1 MKSEKILIVDDISK
15 NIQILG
21 NILSHKT
28 YDVAYAQSGIEALK
42 LCDKQAFDLILLDIM
57 MPGMDGYEV
66 CEKLKK
72 QKHTKDIPVIFLTAK
87 AEMDSIIKG
96 FEVGGQ
102 EYITKP
108 FNSSELL
115 ARVQTH
121 LLLQRQRKELIK
133 MNDHLEDLVRE
144 RTLQL
149 ENANKQLEKL
159 DLAKSNFLSLI
170 SHEMRTPLNGII
182 GLTQL
187 LGQTNIDSNQKE
199 YLNYLTEVSARL
211 VKFTEIALL
220 ITRLKTDKYDP
231 DILPVSVDHLITTA
245 LGKFKRDNPHAT
257 VIINYEKSEK
267 QLLVMVDS
275 ELTTIGI
282 TMIVENTERF
292 AGIEATLDIKI
303 IEGHDEVDIHF
314 TDNGPGFTKQAL
326 DQVFELFSAGDIMHH
341 EGSGL
346 SMATLKLI
354 TDVQGGQVRVM
365 NAKNGGAMVIL
376 NMKKSK
382 QELLSASL

>member
-21 NILSHKT
+21 NILSQKA

-121 LLLQRQRKELIK
+121 LLLQRQR
-133 MNDHLEDLVRE
+133 
-144 RTLQL
+144 
-149 ENANKQLEKL
+149 
-159 DLAKSNFLSLI
+159 
-170 SHEMRTPLNGII
+170 
-182 GLTQL
+182 
-187 LGQTNIDSNQKE
+187 
-199 YLNYLTEVSARL
+199 
-211 VKFTEIALL
+211 
-220 ITRLKTDKYDP
+220 
-231 DILPVSVDHLITTA
+231 
-245 LGKFKRDNPHAT
+245 
-257 VIINYEKSEK
+257 
-267 QLLVMVDS
+267 
-275 ELTTIGI
+275 
-282 TMIVENTERF
+282 
-292 AGIEATLDIKI
+292 
-303 IEGHDEVDIHF
+303 
-314 TDNGPGFTKQAL
+314 
-326 DQVFELFSAGDIMHH
+326 
-341 EGSGL
+341 
-346 SMATLKLI
+346 
-354 TDVQGGQVRVM
+354 
-365 NAKNGGAMVIL
+365 
-376 NMKKSK
+376 
-382 QELLSASL
+382 